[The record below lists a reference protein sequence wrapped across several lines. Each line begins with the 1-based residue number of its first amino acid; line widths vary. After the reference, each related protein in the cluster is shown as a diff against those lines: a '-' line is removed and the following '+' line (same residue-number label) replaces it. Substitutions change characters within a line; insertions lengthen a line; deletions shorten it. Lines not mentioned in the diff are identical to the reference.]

1 MVAQDHLYMEL
12 AQWSSHRNGLA
23 AMQLGRYT
31 MKVEEN
37 GGLGRAPRKIVG
49 PYSLKHW
56 NTPLR
61 RVGHGLC
68 CSRMGR

>member
-1 MVAQDHLYMEL
+1 MVAQDHLYVEL

-37 GGLGRAPRKIVG
+37 GALDLLPEK
-49 PYSLKHW
+49 L
-56 NTPLR
+56 
-61 RVGHGLC
+61 
-68 CSRMGR
+68 